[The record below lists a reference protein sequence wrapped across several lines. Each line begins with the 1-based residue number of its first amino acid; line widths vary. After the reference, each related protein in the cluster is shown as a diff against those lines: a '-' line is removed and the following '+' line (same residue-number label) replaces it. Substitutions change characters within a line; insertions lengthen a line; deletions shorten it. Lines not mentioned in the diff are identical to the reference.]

1 MTVVASRVCSFECS
15 CNRFIFGFTP
25 LPSTNG
31 AVCVYMIIIKTY
43 RIMPAVLTALQRKH
57 KWNPSMV
64 PLHCCPCRGS
74 RVPNQLSLMG
84 AERIMDHHARA
95 RQVNG
100 LHVSNQRTMQNLCR
114 GLNLRYCVQRTSH
127 ESHAMRRTVATVAAA
142 KICLKSWSRDSRD
155 DRL

>member
-1 MTVVASRVCSFECS
+1 MLLQSLQFRFHAPSKHQRRCLCLHDHHKDVQNHASCPHRVATQTQMESFNGTLALLPLSRVEGPESVE
-15 CNRFIFGFTP
+15 
-25 LPSTNG
+25 
-31 AVCVYMIIIKTY
+31 
-43 RIMPAVLTALQRKH
+43 
-57 KWNPSMV
+57 
-64 PLHCCPCRGS
+64 
-74 RVPNQLSLMG
+74 LMG

-114 GLNLRYCVQRTSH
+114 GLNLRYCVQRRSH